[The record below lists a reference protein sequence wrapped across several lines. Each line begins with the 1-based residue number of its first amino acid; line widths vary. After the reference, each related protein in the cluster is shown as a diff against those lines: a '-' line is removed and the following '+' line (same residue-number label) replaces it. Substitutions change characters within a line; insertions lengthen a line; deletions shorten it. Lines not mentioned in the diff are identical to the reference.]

1 MGECCTGLAGFGQG
15 GSRDGRVDGN
25 GACIVDPVASGGTEM
40 RIFPYV
46 SGLQVQCEVLREELV
61 IASQDLSL
69 IPIRFKLLS
78 LRAAPARQSIA
89 ASRKTS

>member
-1 MGECCTGLAGFGQG
+1 MLTGFGQAD
-15 GSRDGRVDGN
+15 SRDGRVN
-25 GACIVDPVASGGTEM
+25 ENCACIVDPVASGGIEM
-40 RIFPYV
+40 RIFPCV
-46 SGLQVQCEVLREELV
+46 SGLQVQCEAFREELV

-69 IPIRFKLLS
+69 IPIKFKVLS